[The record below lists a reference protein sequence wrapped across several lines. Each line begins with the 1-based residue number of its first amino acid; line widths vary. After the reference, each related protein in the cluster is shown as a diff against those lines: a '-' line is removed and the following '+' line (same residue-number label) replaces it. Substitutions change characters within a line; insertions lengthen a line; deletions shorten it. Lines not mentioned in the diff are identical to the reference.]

1 MSQQAV
7 GLHVIRPPDRKID
20 VMLSWLPILRSI
32 IQVNE
37 ATEDMK
43 TTFTIRNA
51 VFVLVILV
59 LISAVPYSL
68 QYAYQH
74 GGFYLFSRRFLE
86 DLPKRLTGPGR
97 FRFILQ
103 PAVAVFLGIRAGIS
117 DARARRPPYI
127 MGILV
132 DPQGRRALLKEAF
145 EQLAVLIAMSILL
158 DAISQFLILHEVFP
172 GPAVIVGPVL
182 IALPY
187 SLARAVTNRIVGHP
201 S

>member
-1 MSQQAV
+1 
-7 GLHVIRPPDRKID
+7 
-20 VMLSWLPILRSI
+20 
-32 IQVNE
+32 
-37 ATEDMK
+37 
-43 TTFTIRNA
+43 
-51 VFVLVILV
+51 
-59 LISAVPYSL
+59 
-68 QYAYQH
+68 
-74 GGFYLFSRRFLE
+74 
-86 DLPKRLTGPGR
+86 
-97 FRFILQ
+97 
-103 PAVAVFLGIRAGIS
+103 
-117 DARARRPPYI
+117 

-187 SLARAVTNRIVGHP
+187 SLARVVTNRIVGHP